1 MNPLVA
7 ILLGLAV
14 LVIGTLGY
22 FQIYGS
28 ASANANAQNTSQVV
42 QSIFSNVSE
51 NFANNPNNFVGFDD
65 TDAIQAGIVPASWIP
80 TGQTTAI
87 LDPWG
92 GAVTFGVVSVNGG
105 TNNGWSMVLASV
117 PESEC
122 AQAASFYTPQTY
134 EITINTTVVASN
146 PAYGGATGTW
156 PPAPASI
163 QAACSAKTNTVEWQ
177 VSGQ

>member
-28 ASANANAQNTSQVV
+28 ASSNANAQNTSQVI
-42 QSIFSNVSE
+42 QAIFSNVAS
-51 NFANNPNNFVGFDD
+51 NFANNPTNFTGFDN
-65 TDAIQAGIVPASWIP
+65 TDAIQAAIVPSSWIP
-80 TGQTTAI
+80 PGQTTTI

-92 GAVTFGVVSVNGG
+92 GAVTFAPVSIANGN
-105 TNNGWSMVLASV
+105 NNGWSMTLASV
-117 PESEC
+117 PQAVC
-122 AQAASFYTPQTY
+122 AQVATYYTPQTDV
-134 EITINTTVVASN
+134 IGINGREVASN
-146 PAYGGATGTW
+146 PTYGGSLW

-163 QAACSAKTNTVEWQ
+163 QAKCLPKTNTIIWD